1 MHKAEL
7 KITIV
12 YTYFLLLT
20 WSVLCLDAVYVAEQ
34 DVLEEA
40 ITSYFLCEAVGHVPG
55 RCSRETLEQYSHPL
69 LNIAI
74 YNILSFF
81 VPIVN
86 LLFVINCR
94 SIRESIKKLRIVQT
108 LRSVSSRTPQ
118 S

>member
-1 MHKAEL
+1 MYKAEL

-12 YTYFLLLT
+12 YAYFMFLT
-20 WSVLCLDAVYVAEQ
+20 WSLLCLDAVYAAEKE
-34 DVLEEA
+34 VLDNA

-55 RCSRETLEQYSHPL
+55 KCSRETLEQYSHPL

-74 YNILSFF
+74 YNILVLFI
-81 VPIVN
+81 PIVN
-86 LLFVINCR
+86 LVYVINCR
-94 SIRESIKKLRIVQT
+94 SIREGITRFRIVWT